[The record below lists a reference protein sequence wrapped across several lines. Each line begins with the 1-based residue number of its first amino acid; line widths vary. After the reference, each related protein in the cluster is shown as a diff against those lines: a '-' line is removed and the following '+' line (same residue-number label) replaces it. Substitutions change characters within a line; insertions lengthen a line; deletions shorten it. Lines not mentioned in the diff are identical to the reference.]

1 MHNFQSLIFC
11 VCTSRTFFIF
21 LRILSTTLLH
31 VIIDDIIF
39 IEKKIL
45 SLSLSLKKINVS
57 HTYPISSFMFTPHP
71 HRQILF
77 SSRIHFLCPFIFL
90 PLYCITG
97 SAQEAWT
104 KQYSISKI
112 PRMNKTIPP
121 HSPLPWRFLMKCCK
135 SHY

>member
-1 MHNFQSLIFC
+1 MFAHQEPSSFSSVSL
-11 VCTSRTFFIF
+11 VPHYYMLLSMTSY
-21 LRILSTTLLH
+21 LLKRK
-31 VIIDDIIF
+31 F
-39 IEKKIL
+39 SP
-45 SLSLSLKKINVS
+45 SLSLYLKKINVS
-57 HTYPISSFMFTPHP
+57 HKYPISSFMFTPHP

-135 SHY
+135 SRY